1 MAYKRV
7 TEKVASL
14 AIREG
19 YTVIVYRFSNKK
31 FIIEGPYFQKEMAR
45 KHLAQS
51 GYKESSCSR
60 DVWTKHIAED
70 IYSGVA
76 LVVSILKLFELI
88 SYHP

>member
-19 YTVIVYRFSNKK
+19 YSVIVYRISNKK

-51 GYKESSCSR
+51 GYKESPCSR
-60 DVWTKHIAED
+60 DVWNKREAED
-70 IYSGVA
+70 IYDGIA
-76 LVVSILKLFELI
+76 FVVSVLKLFELI